1 MISLKQF
8 HLFFI
13 AVSILMTAYYGY
25 FEVTSPS
32 SPGMVSN
39 VLAAFSFLITAGL
52 VVYGLSVIKKFKQV

>member
-1 MISLKQF
+1 
-8 HLFFI
+8 
-13 AVSILMTAYYGY
+13 MTAYYGY